1 MIDFDKWREIF
12 SSLGRHKLRT
22 FLTAF
27 SVWWGIFMLVILL
40 GAGKG
45 LENSA
50 YEDFGDDAKSIIR
63 LWAGRTSQEYKGLPP
78 GRSLRFTNDEYE
90 VLSDLEGINETAKR
104 YFLWGQYFIKY
115 KNKSL
120 SFEVQCVN
128 PSYLKFEKPQL
139 LEGRLLNKRDMIE
152 KRKVCV
158 IGINVQE
165 GFFENGK
172 NPIGEYLNIKGT
184 DYQIV
189 GVYTDTGWEGK
200 KRRIYLPITTTQLV
214 EGTERI
220 HQLTVEMGDDVTL
233 AESQVIED
241 RVRNSMANQLK
252 FNPDD
257 RQALYVNNQI
267 ENFNR
272 FRSTMN
278 MISFFIWFVG
288 IGSIIAGVIGVSNI
302 MLIVV
307 KERTKEI
314 GVRKALGATPYSIV
328 SMIVQEAIF
337 LTSLAGY
344 LGLLCG
350 MGLIIAIQKIM
361 EENEIDAQYFK
372 NPEVDMQM
380 VLIALVIL
388 IISGGIAGLIPA
400 LQAVKVNPVEAMKS

>member
-50 YEDFGDDAKSIIR
+50 EQDFGEDAKSVIR
-63 LWAGRTSQEYKGLPP
+63 LWAGKTSTEYKGLPP
-78 GRSLRFTNDEYE
+78 GRRLRFSNDEFDLLE
-90 VLSDLEGINETAKR
+90 KLEGVNETSSR
-104 YFLWGQYFIKY
+104 YYLWGEYFIKH

-128 PSYLKFEKPQL
+128 PVYLKFENPKL
-139 LEGRLLNKRDMIE
+139 LKGRLLNNLDLKE
-152 KRKVCV
+152 KRKICV
-158 IGINVQE
+158 IGIKVEE
-165 GFFENGK
+165 GFFPDGE

-189 GVYTDTGWEGK
+189 GVVTDSGWDGK

-214 EGTERI
+214 EGTDRI
-220 HQLTVEMGDDVTL
+220 HQLQVEMGDVNL
-233 AESQVIED
+233 EESKVIED
-241 RVRNSMANQLK
+241 RVRMTLAAQMK
-252 FNPDD
+252 FNVSD
-257 RQALYVNNQI
+257 RQAIYVNNQI
-267 ENFNR
+267 ENYTR
-272 FRSTMN
+272 FTSTMT
-278 MISFFIWFVG
+278 MISTFIWFVG

-337 LTSLAGY
+337 LTSVAGY
-344 LGLLCG
+344 FGMLCG
-350 MGLIIAIQKIM
+350 MGLIIGLQYIM
-361 EENEIDAQYFK
+361 KVNDIEAEFFK
-372 NPEVDMQM
+372 NPEVDINM

-388 IISGGIAGLIPA
+388 VISGGLAGLIPA
-400 LQAVKVNPVEAMKS
+400 LQAVKVNAVEAMKS

>member
-1 MIDFDKWREIF
+1 MIDVDKWREIF

-50 YEDFGDDAKSIIR
+50 EEDFGEDAISIIR
-63 LWAGRTSQEYKGLPP
+63 LWAGTTSQEYKGLPP
-78 GRSLRFTNDEYE
+78 GRRLRFTNDDYDM
-90 VLSDLEGINETAKR
+90 LDGLEGVNETGSR
-104 YFLWGQYFIKY
+104 YFLWGEYFIKY
-115 KNKSL
+115 KNQSL
-120 SFEVQCVN
+120 AFDVQCVN
-128 PSYLKFEKPQL
+128 PSYIKFENPEL
-139 LEGRLLNKRDMIE
+139 LKGRLVNKKDLDE
-152 KRKVCV
+152 KRKICV
-158 IGINVQE
+158 IGIKVEE
-165 GFFENGK
+165 GFFPKGE

-189 GVYTDTGWEGK
+189 GVITDSGWEGK

-214 EGTERI
+214 EGTDRI
-220 HQLTVEMGDDVTL
+220 HQLMVEMGDVTL

-241 RVRNSMANQLK
+241 RVRLNLAAKMK
-252 FNPDD
+252 FNPSDK
-257 RQALYVNNQI
+257 QAVYIRNQI
-267 ENFNR
+267 ENYAR
-272 FRSTMN
+272 FKSTMN
-278 MISFFIWFVG
+278 MISGFIWFVG

-337 LTSLAGY
+337 LTSIAGY
-344 LGLLCG
+344 VGMLCG
-350 MGLIIAIQKIM
+350 MGLVIGIQSIM
-361 EENEIDAQYFK
+361 KANDIEAEFFR
-372 NPEVDMQM
+372 NPEVDMNM
-380 VLIALVIL
+380 VLTALFIL
-388 IISGGIAGLIPA
+388 IISGGLAGLIPA

>member
-1 MIDFDKWREIF
+1 MIDVDKWREIF
-12 SSLGRHKLRT
+12 SSLSRHKLRT

-50 YEDFGDDAKSIIR
+50 EEDFKDDALSIIR
-63 LWAGRTSQEYKGLPP
+63 MWPGTTSQEYKGLPA
-78 GRSLRFTNDEYE
+78 GRRLRFTNDEFKSMSE
-90 VLSDLEGINETAKR
+90 VEGINETASR

-120 SFEVQCVN
+120 SFDVQCVN
-128 PSYLKFEKPQL
+128 TSYIKFENPEL
-139 LEGRLLNKRDMIE
+139 LKGRLLNKMDLEE

-158 IGINVQE
+158 IGIKVRE
-165 GFFENGK
+165 GFFPKGE

-189 GVYTDTGWEGK
+189 GVITDTGWEGK

-220 HQLTVEMGDDVTL
+220 HQLTAEMGDVTL
-233 AESQVIED
+233 AESEVIED
-241 RVRNSMANQLK
+241 RIRLSLATQMK
-252 FNPDD
+252 FNPADK
-257 RQALYVNNQI
+257 QAIYLRNQI
-267 ENFNR
+267 ENYNR
-272 FRSTMN
+272 FRTTMN
-278 MISFFIWFVG
+278 MISLFIWFVG

-302 MLIVV
+302 MLIIV

-328 SMIVQEAIF
+328 TMIVQEAIF
-337 LTSLAGY
+337 LTSVAGY
-344 LGLLCG
+344 LGMLCG
-350 MGLIIAIQKIM
+350 MGLIIAIQTVMKQNNI
-361 EENEIDAQYFK
+361 EAEFFR
-372 NPEVDMQM
+372 NPEVDIKM
-380 VLIALVIL
+380 VLIALGIL
-388 IISGGIAGLIPA
+388 VVSGGLAGLIPA
-400 LQAVKVNPVEAMKS
+400 LQAVKINPVVAMKG